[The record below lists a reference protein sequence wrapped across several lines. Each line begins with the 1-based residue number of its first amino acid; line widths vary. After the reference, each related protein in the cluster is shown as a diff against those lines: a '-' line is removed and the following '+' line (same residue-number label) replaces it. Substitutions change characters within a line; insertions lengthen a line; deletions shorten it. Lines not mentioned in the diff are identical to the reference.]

1 LQENGS
7 QQGST
12 LLLLRLLILLAI
24 HPFEPYTLT
33 EKMFAVC
40 PVCIERSFLWCRGSQ
55 TMVCWSS
62 EPEANKLK
70 ETEEKYASCIL
81 LF

>member
-1 LQENGS
+1 
-7 QQGST
+7 
-12 LLLLRLLILLAI
+12 
-24 HPFEPYTLT
+24 
-33 EKMFAVC
+33 MFAVC

-70 ETEEKYASCIL
+70 ETEDKYASGIL
-81 LF
+81 FYAVPNFLEWFDHSH